1 MKSVILRDVSF
12 SIKEKEIIKNISF
25 ELEEGE
31 TLAILGP
38 NGVGK
43 TTLLKIIAGLIK
55 PTKGEVL
62 LYNNSPEKSRKYISY
77 LPANPNID
85 QYANVEDILLAMLY
99 GKDKR
104 FIVRNEDINKIRNW
118 YFKLLERNYLKTSF
132 NNLSSGEQ
140 RLVLLSGCFAREPKI
155 ILLDEPTAFLDIT
168 NQAKILKFIRDM
180 SIKMNITVIFT
191 MHEIYYANI
200 ANKVLLM
207 KDGRIKSYGK
217 PSDVLKKEIIDD
229 VYKIDVMEI
238 PFDDKKMFFPSIF

>member
-1 MKSVILRDVSF
+1 MQSIIVKDVSF
-12 SIKEKEIIKNISF
+12 SIKDKEIIKDISF

-31 TLAILGP
+31 ILAILGP

-62 LYNNSPEKSRKYISY
+62 IYKNPPEKSRKYLSY
-77 LPANPNID
+77 LPANANID

-99 GKDKR
+99 GKDRK
-104 FIVRNEDINKIRNW
+104 FIVGNDDIKKIKNW
-118 YFKLLERNYLKTSF
+118 YFKLLEKNYLKTSF

-168 NQAKILKFIRDM
+168 NQAKILRFIKEM
-180 SIKMNITVIFT
+180 ALKMNITVIFT

-207 KDGRIKSYGK
+207 KNGKIKSYGK
-217 PSDVLKKEIIDD
+217 PSDVLKKDIIDD
-229 VYKIDVMEI
+229 VYKIDVLEI
-238 PFDDKKMFFPSIF
+238 PYDNKKIFFPSVF